1 MSYKQGKYD
10 KHLQWTVDKKT
21 GLVTVTANLEYR
33 DGVKQ
38 GTKRIEI
45 DASTVKRVL
54 LGAGV
59 SADKLVSSDPRVNNY
74 QLDNQTGQWIWT
86 IKGHNVKTAGT
97 ESTPRKSTREAVSTP
112 TPARTRTRKS
122 TRPKKTLTSEKTPAI
137 LEQKDINIQEGG

>member
-10 KHLQWTVDKKT
+10 KYLQWTVDKKT

>member
-10 KHLQWTVDKKT
+10 KYLQWTVDKKT

-33 DGVKQ
+33 DGTKHS
-38 GTKRIEI
+38 TKRIEI
-45 DASTVKRVL
+45 GASTVRRVL

-112 TPARTRTRKS
+112 TPAR
-122 TRPKKTLTSEKTPAI
+122 
-137 LEQKDINIQEGG
+137 KDINIQEGG

>member
-21 GLVTVTANLEYR
+21 GLVTVTAHLEYR